1 MEFSCCWPSS
11 RVTCPRF
18 RGPTSRYVLP
28 ATSLAYVLVALVGHF
43 RLHEEI
49 SPTRWLGI
57 ALIAAG
63 VGFVAAGPSVTPR
76 HEFPGRYPR
85 SRSLGDEVM
94 KDLYAWAAI
103 GLIVLA
109 STTGDVLLSYSMK
122 RVGDVGELWKRR
134 GILAVVGRVLTT
146 PTFALGLMAMG
157 IAFYSLLFG
166 LSWGNLSLVVPA
178 SASLTFV
185 ANAVAARIF
194 LHERVGRRR
203 WIAALLVAGGVVLM
217 AV

>member
-1 MEFSCCWPSS
+1 MND
-11 RVTCPRF
+11 
-18 RGPTSRYVLP
+18 
-28 ATSLAYVLVALVGHF
+28 
-43 RLHEEI
+43 I
-49 SPTRWLGI
+49 N
-57 ALIAAG
+57 
-63 VGFVAAGPSVTPR
+63 
-76 HEFPGRYPR
+76 
-85 SRSLGDEVM
+85 
-94 KDLYAWAAI
+94 AWAAI

-122 RVGDVGELWKRR
+122 RVGDVGKLWKRR
-134 GILAVVGRVLTT
+134 GLLAVMARIFTT
-146 PTFALGLMAMG
+146 PTFALGLLAMG
-157 IAFYSLLFG
+157 VAFYSLLFG

-203 WIAALLVAGGVVLM
+203 WIAALLVAGGVALM